1 MRLFRPVLLLLLLLF
16 TLFGFRPASAVE
28 AARVPPDAQAIDL
41 TRWVEKYSNQG
52 DRIQVSTAPGPDG
65 VVRRIEIHARNAGAH
80 PSWIVFA
87 LTNDTDEQ
95 MERLIVA
102 PHFRMAGSGVIWPD
116 LGSERITEITASQG
130 IPPEKEDVDDA
141 DVFRLTL
148 DPGAT
153 VTYVAELKTP
163 RLPQLYLWEPDAYK
177 DKTTELTLYKGIV
190 IGVAG
195 LLALFLTVV
204 FVVKGAVIFP
214 AAAALAWAVLAYVS
228 IDFGFWSK
236 VFGTQV
242 EADRIWRAGA
252 ETVLAATMV
261 VFLFAYL
268 NLGRWHVRASHVA
281 GVWLAFLTAL
291 VGLAVYNA
299 PIAAGI
305 ARISLASTAGVGFV
319 LVIYLATHGVE
330 RAVMLI
336 PTWLLL
342 VVWVV
347 AAGFI
352 VNGSIAN
359 DLAAPALLG
368 GLVLIVMLIG
378 FTVMQSAFAGGGGHG
393 AISDV
398 ERKALALTG
407 ANDIIYDWDVVN
419 DRIYVS
425 PEIEEQLGVR
435 RGDLEGPASSWLSLL
450 HPLERDRYRACLDTV
465 LQQRRGRIAQDFRF
479 HASDGQYFWFRLRAR
494 PVVGQDGEVVRL
506 VGTLTDVTDQK
517 NAFERLLHDAVH
529 DNLTGLPNREIF
541 YDRLETALLQ
551 AESDTDNRPNVLCVD
566 IDGFNRIVRTV
577 GASAGDSVLL
587 TVARRL
593 GRLLK
598 SRDTLARISGDTFA
612 VILAAEATTEQ
623 IVHLADRIRRSVS
636 IPITFANREIPLAV
650 SIGVALFDPQWH
662 PKGEEMLRDA
672 EIAMRFAKREGG
684 GRVEVFRPSMRAQG
698 ANRRALEGELRRALD
713 SDEIKLFFQ
722 PIVRLDDRTV
732 AGFEALLRWE
742 HPRLGR
748 VDASE
753 FFPLAEESGLI
764 VDLGLFAIQRAAR
777 ELAAWQKALDVD
789 PPFFACVDISSRK
802 ILRHDLLAD
811 VKNVVSRVSILPGS
825 LKLGLSEALVMENPE
840 YAAQILGRL
849 KELGAGLTLTRFGS
863 GYSSLAYL
871 QRFPFDMIRIDRGLA
886 PQDPVTNRAAMLRS
900 LVTLAHDFGM
910 EAMTEGAEN
919 ESDVIEFS
927 QIGCEYALGFAFG
940 PPLSALEARKLV
952 GAAAEP
958 AS

>member
-1 MRLFRPVLLLLLLLF
+1 MRLFRPILLLLPLLF

-141 DVFRLTL
+141 DVFRVTL

-163 RLPQLYLWEPDAYK
+163 RLPQLYLWESDAYK

-190 IGVAG
+190 IGIAG

-299 PIAAGI
+299 PVAAGI

-494 PVVGQDGEVVRL
+494 PVVGPDGEVVRL

-551 AESDTDNRPNVLCVD
+551 AESDADNRPNVLCVD
-566 IDGFNRIVRTV
+566 IDSFNRIVRTV

-593 GRLLK
+593 GRLLQT
-598 SRDTLARISGDTFA
+598 RDTLARISGDTFA

-636 IPITFANREIPLAV
+636 IPITFANREIPLGV

-698 ANRRALEGELRRALD
+698 ANRRAMEGELRRALD

-748 VDASE
+748 IDASE

-764 VDLGLFAIQRAAR
+764 VDIGLFAIQRAAR

-802 ILRHDLLAD
+802 ILRHDMLAD
-811 VKNVVSRVSILPGS
+811 VKNVLSRINILPGS

-871 QRFPFDMIRIDRGLA
+871 QRFPFDIIRIDRGLA
-886 PQDPVTNRAAMLRS
+886 PQDPVTNRVAMLRS

-910 EAMTEGAEN
+910 EAITEGAEN

-940 PPLSALEARKLV
+940 PPLSAAEARKLV

-958 AS
+958 AT

>member
-1 MRLFRPVLLLLLLLF
+1 MPLLF
-16 TLFGFRPASAVE
+16 SLFGPGPAQAVE
-28 AARVPPDAQAIDL
+28 SVRVPPDAPAIDL
-41 TRWVEKYSNQG
+41 THWVEKYSNQG

-65 VVRRIEIHARNAGAH
+65 IIRRIEVHARDAGAH

-102 PHFRMAGSGVIWPD
+102 PHFRLVGSGVIWPD

-141 DVFRLTL
+141 DVFRITL

-163 RLPQLYLWEPDAYK
+163 KLPQLYLWEPDAYK
-177 DKTTELTLYKGIV
+177 DKTTDLTLYKGIV
-190 IGVAG
+190 IGIAG
-195 LLALFLTVV
+195 LLALFLTIV

-214 AAAALAWAVLAYVS
+214 AAAALAWAVLAYIS
-228 IDFGFWSK
+228 IDFGFWAK
-236 VFGTQV
+236 IFGTEV
-242 EADRIWRAGA
+242 NADRIWRAGA
-252 ETVLAATMV
+252 ETVLAATLV

-268 NLGRWHVRASHVA
+268 NLRRWHVRASHVA
-281 GVWLAFLTAL
+281 VVWIAFLIAL
-291 VGLAVYNA
+291 VGLAVYDP

-305 ARISLASTAGVGFV
+305 ARISLATTAGVGFI

-342 VVWVV
+342 VVWVA

-359 DLAAPALLG
+359 DLASPALLG
-368 GLVLIVMLIG
+368 GLVLLVMLIG
-378 FTVMQSAFAGGGGHG
+378 FTIMQSAFASGGVAMG

-407 ANDIIYDWDVVN
+407 ASDIIFDWDVIN
-419 DRIYVS
+419 DRIFVS

-435 RGDLEGPASSWLSLL
+435 RGELEGPASSWLSLL
-450 HPLERDRYRACLDTV
+450 HPLERDRYRTCLDTV
-465 LQQRRGRIAQDFRF
+465 LEQRRGRIAQDFRF
-479 HASDGQYFWFRLRAR
+479 HASDGHYFWFRLRAR
-494 PVVGQDGEVVRL
+494 PVVGPEGDVVRL

-541 YDRLETALLQ
+541 FDRLELALLQ
-551 AESDTDNRPNVLCVD
+551 AEAEADKRPTVLCVD
-566 IDGFNRIVRTV
+566 IDRFNRIIQAV
-577 GASAGDSVLL
+577 GSSAGDSVLL

-593 GRLLK
+593 GRLLQP
-598 SRDTLARISGDTFA
+598 RDTLARIAGDTFA
-612 VILAAEATTEQ
+612 VILASAATTEQ
-623 IVHLADRIRRSVS
+623 IVHLADRIRRTVS
-636 IPITFANREIPLAV
+636 TPITFANREIPLSV
-650 SIGVALFDPQWH
+650 SVGVALYDPQWH
-662 PKGEEMLRDA
+662 PRREDMLKDA
-672 EIAMRFAKREGG
+672 EIAMRHAKRDGG
-684 GRVEVFRPSMRAQG
+684 GRIEVFRPSMRAQG
-698 ANRRALEGELRRALD
+698 ANRQALESELRRALEL
-713 SDEIKLFFQ
+713 DEIKLFFQ

-748 VDASE
+748 VEASE
-753 FFPLAEESGLI
+753 FLPLAEETGLI
-764 VDLGLFAIQRAAR
+764 VDLGLFAIQRTAR
-777 ELAAWQKALDVD
+777 ELAAWQKALDVN
-789 PPFFACVDISSRK
+789 PPIFACVDISSRQ

-811 VKNVVSRVSILPGS
+811 VKNVLTRVSVLPGS
-825 LKLGLSEALVMENPE
+825 LKLELNEGLVMENPE

-849 KELGAGLTLTRFGS
+849 KELGSGLALTRFGS

-871 QRFPFDMIRIDRGLA
+871 QRFPFDMIRIDRA
-886 PQDPVTNRAAMLRS
+886 FVRQDALTNRAAMLRS

-910 EAMTEGAEN
+910 EAIADGAEN

-940 PPLSALEARKLV
+940 LPLSAAEARKLV

-958 AS
+958 AI

>member
-1 MRLFRPVLLLLLLLF
+1 MRLFRPILLLLPLLF

-141 DVFRLTL
+141 DVFRVTL

-163 RLPQLYLWEPDAYK
+163 RLPQLYLWESDAYK

-190 IGVAG
+190 IGIAG

-299 PIAAGI
+299 PVAAGI

-494 PVVGQDGEVVRL
+494 PVVGPDGEVVRL

-551 AESDTDNRPNVLCVD
+551 AESDADNRPNVLCVD
-566 IDGFNRIVRTV
+566 IDSFNRIVRTV

-593 GRLLK
+593 GRLLQT
-598 SRDTLARISGDTFA
+598 RDTLARISGDTFA

-636 IPITFANREIPLAV
+636 IPITFANREIPLGV

-698 ANRRALEGELRRALD
+698 ANRRAMEGELRRALD

-748 VDASE
+748 IDASE

-764 VDLGLFAIQRAAR
+764 VDIGLFAIQRAAR

-811 VKNVVSRVSILPGS
+811 VKNVLSRINILPGS

-871 QRFPFDMIRIDRGLA
+871 QRFPFDIIRIDRGLA
-886 PQDPVTNRAAMLRS
+886 PQDPVTNRVAMLRS

-910 EAMTEGAEN
+910 EAITEGAEN

-940 PPLSALEARKLV
+940 PPLSAAEARKLV

-958 AS
+958 AT

>member
-1 MRLFRPVLLLLLLLF
+1 MFRPILLLLPLLF

-65 VVRRIEIHARNAGAH
+65 IVRRIEIHARNAGAH

-141 DVFRLTL
+141 DVFRVTL

-163 RLPQLYLWEPDAYK
+163 RLPQLYLWESDAYK

-190 IGVAG
+190 IGIAG

-299 PIAAGI
+299 PVAAGI

-494 PVVGQDGEVVRL
+494 PVVGPDGEVVRL

-551 AESDTDNRPNVLCVD
+551 AESDADNRPNVLCVD
-566 IDGFNRIVRTV
+566 IDSFSRIVRTV

-593 GRLLK
+593 GRLLQT
-598 SRDTLARISGDTFA
+598 RDTLARISGDTFA

-636 IPITFANREIPLAV
+636 IPITFASREIPLGV

-698 ANRRALEGELRRALD
+698 ANRRAMEGELRRALD

-748 VDASE
+748 IDASE

-764 VDLGLFAIQRAAR
+764 VDIGLFAIQRAAR

-811 VKNVVSRVSILPGS
+811 VKNVLSRINILPGS

-871 QRFPFDMIRIDRGLA
+871 QRFPLDIIRIDRGLA

-910 EAMTEGAEN
+910 EAITEGAEN

-940 PPLSALEARKLV
+940 PPLSAAEARKLV

-958 AS
+958 AT